1 MVLWELCAYS
11 VADLGRWSVMVVVL
25 RLGAERVM
33 GFFLVAALES
43 AWFGGAGFG
52 VLGALHGGLDW
63 APRALDV
70 RLDAVGGGE
79 RGLKSSVE
87 WNDRAAVREAARF
100 FIFSF
105 SSRSFSFSSRSFSVS
120 CLMLLF
126 SSRAYL
132 LSLPSF
138 MAAIVALSFAIS
150 WSRVELSSTIRRTA
164 AAPVLFLMD

>member
-1 MVLWELCAYS
+1 
-11 VADLGRWSVMVVVL
+11 MVVVL
-25 RLGAERVM
+25 RLGTERVL
-33 GFFLVAALES
+33 GFLLVAALES

-132 LSLPSF
+132 LPSF

-150 WSRVELSSTIRRTA
+150 WSRVELSSTIRCTA